1 MNPTK
6 EKVSTRGGA
15 RPGAGRPKGQP
26 TKVIAFTVPK
36 DKALK
41 LKIKI
46 KNLIQDETTHRP
58 TDR

>member
-6 EKVSTRGGA
+6 EKVTTRGGA

-36 DKALK
+36 DKALHLK
-41 LKIKI
+41 LKIKT
-46 KNLIQDETTHRP
+46 LIQDETSTQS

>member
-6 EKVSTRGGA
+6 EKPSTRGGA
-15 RPGAGRPKGQP
+15 RPGAGRPKGEP

-36 DKALK
+36 DKALH

-46 KNLIQDETTHRP
+46 KNLIKHETDTQS